1 MSWVEISRNIPG
13 AWEDIRGMGG
23 IGYIGCHEC
32 HRFHECHGFHK
43 CHGFVL
49 DGYPECHEWK
59 FLRKFLGH
67 GRTLGGMASLIG

>member
-32 HRFHECHGFHK
+32 HECH
-43 CHGFVL
+43 VR
-49 DGYPECHEWK
+49 E
-59 FLRKFLGH
+59 FLGKFLG
-67 GRTLGGMASLIG
+67 LGGLEG